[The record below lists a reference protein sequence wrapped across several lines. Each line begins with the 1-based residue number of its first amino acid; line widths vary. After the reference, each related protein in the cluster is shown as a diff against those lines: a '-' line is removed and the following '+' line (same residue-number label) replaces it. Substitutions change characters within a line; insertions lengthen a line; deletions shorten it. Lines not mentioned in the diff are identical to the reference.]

1 MLNWDRTS
9 IVVSDM
15 FKKLVMGVA
24 VAIAALGVGAGAQ
37 AATVYD
43 VSSTSVTNCGS
54 APHGLWTNNYYSG
67 SCANYFDIQQGSTF
81 TFNND
86 DANSA
91 NWTGSL
97 DMTAINPFGLVATV
111 NFTLSGFAETGAYKK
126 EGGVAYNSAT
136 DTPDIDF
143 FTLLSGTI
151 LIDGETFEVAPMAYN
166 FQFGTG
172 ANAKSPIEYGGSAW
186 LKSVGEQDQFDGHW
200 DVNLTFTEVPG
211 PAAAG
216 LVGLGLIG
224 IGLARR
230 RRK

>member
-1 MLNWDRTS
+1 ML
-9 IVVSDM
+9 
-15 FKKLVMGVA
+15 KKI
-24 VAIAALGVGAGAQ
+24 AIAMTAFISLMGIQAGAQ
-37 AATVYD
+37 AAKVYN

-67 SCANYFDIQQGSTF
+67 ACGNYFDIQDGSTF

-86 DANSA
+86 DANPA

-97 DMTAINPFGLVATV
+97 NMTAQNPFGLVATMS
-111 NFTLSGFAETGAYKK
+111 FTLGGFAETGAYKK
-126 EGGVAYNSAT
+126 EGGVAYDPVT

-143 FTLLSGTI
+143 FTVLSGI
-151 LIDGETFEVAPMAYN
+151 IFIDGETFEVAPMAYN

-172 ANAKSPIEYGGSAW
+172 ANAKSPTEFGGSSW
-186 LKSVGEQDQFDGHW
+186 LKSVGEQDQFNGHW
-200 DVNLTFTEVPG
+200 DINLTFTEVPG

-216 LVGLGLIG
+216 LIGLGLIG